1 MRRSALAALALAAL
15 VAPARAEVVA
25 DGDRAIDHDDDATCR
40 ALHARGPSAACPRH
54 ARITPT
60 GIVLVTPV
68 RFEIDK
74 ATLTVASRPILDE
87 LVAILVAHPTVRLEI
102 QGHYRDEPDRARQLS
117 RDRAEAV
124 HDYLISRGIDRARL
138 EARGYGETRPLVLPA
153 TDRRNWRIEL
163 VARP

>member
-1 MRRSALAALALAAL
+1 MRRSALVALALVAL
-15 VAPARAEVVA
+15 VAVTRAEVVA
-25 DGDRAIDHDDDATCR
+25 DHDRAIDHDDTAACR

-60 GIVLVTPV
+60 GIALVTPV
-68 RFEIDK
+68 RFDIDK
-74 ATLTVASRPILDE
+74 AQLTVASRPILDD
-87 LVAILVAHPTVRLEI
+87 LVAILIAHPTLRLEI
-102 QGHYRDEPDRARQLS
+102 QGHYRQQEHRARVLS

-124 HDYLISRGIDRARL
+124 RDYLIERGIDRARL
-138 EARGYGETRPLVLPA
+138 DAQGYGETRPLVMPA